1 MRFGYNELTRDR
13 PARSD
18 NHTGES
24 MRQLMKQKQ
33 KDFLGKITLA
43 IAGMLIFSAGINFFI
58 VPADLYNG
66 GILGI
71 SQLIRTVLVKYLHLF
86 SGSTDIAGIINMIF
100 NIPLC
105 FIAWHYVSRSFFVR
119 TLICVISQTI
129 FLSFLP
135 IPSTPL
141 VNDTL
146 TASIIGGIVAG
157 SGIGIALRA
166 GGSSGGLDIIGMYF
180 TKRFK
185 NFSVGRI
192 SLCVNAVIYGICA
205 VLFGVQTAIYCI
217 IYSAVSMLMTDRAHT
232 QNINT
237 EVLIFTKNNPVK
249 IMDYI
254 VKDFNRDATWWEAR
268 GGYTEGKTY
277 MVMAVLSKYECAHL
291 RRELRQIDEHAF
303 IVEKDG
309 IGIGGKYEKHL

>member
-1 MRFGYNELTRDR
+1 
-13 PARSD
+13 
-18 NHTGES
+18 
-24 MRQLMKQKQ
+24 MKQKQ
-33 KDFLGKITLA
+33 KDFLGKLA
-43 IAGMLIFSAGINFFI
+43 MAVTGMLIFSAGINFFI

-66 GILGI
+66 GMLGI
-71 SQLIRTVLVKYLHLF
+71 SQLIRTLLVKYLHVF
-86 SGSTDIAGIINMIF
+86 SGTTDIAGIINMLL

-105 FIAWHYVSRSFFVR
+105 FIAWYYVSKSFFAR

-135 IPSTPL
+135 ISSTPL
-141 VNDTL
+141 VGDTL
-146 TASIIGGIVAG
+146 TASMIGGIIAG

-180 TKRFK
+180 TKHFK

-192 SLCVNAVIYGICA
+192 SLCVNAVIYAICA

-217 IYSAVSMLMTDRAHT
+217 IYSAVSTLMTDKAHT

-237 EVLIFTKNNPVK
+237 EVLIFTKNNPIK

-254 VKDFNRDATWWEAR
+254 VNAFNRDATWWEAR
-268 GGYTEGKTY
+268 GGYTEGKTF
-277 MVMAVLSKYECAHL
+277 MVMAILSKYECAHL

>member
-66 GILGI
+66 GMLGI

-105 FIAWHYVSRSFFVR
+105 F
-119 TLICVISQTI
+119 
-129 FLSFLP
+129 
-135 IPSTPL
+135 
-141 VNDTL
+141 
-146 TASIIGGIVAG
+146 TA
-157 SGIGIALRA
+157 
-166 GGSSGGLDIIGMYF
+166 
-180 TKRFK
+180 T
-185 NFSVGRI
+185 
-192 SLCVNAVIYGICA
+192 
-205 VLFGVQTAIYCI
+205 
-217 IYSAVSMLMTDRAHT
+217 
-232 QNINT
+232 
-237 EVLIFTKNNPVK
+237 
-249 IMDYI
+249 
-254 VKDFNRDATWWEAR
+254 
-268 GGYTEGKTY
+268 
-277 MVMAVLSKYECAHL
+277 
-291 RRELRQIDEHAF
+291 
-303 IVEKDG
+303 
-309 IGIGGKYEKHL
+309 